1 MDKLGIGRIVNHE
14 RRMRNCIRRL
24 VKAEIANSWK
34 GGGDPADTPAI
45 EKELKLAKAAL
56 NRAIAECV
64 K

>member
-1 MDKLGIGRIVNHE
+1 MLICVTRFKLSVQT
-14 RRMRNCIRRL
+14 
-24 VKAEIANSWK
+24 WK